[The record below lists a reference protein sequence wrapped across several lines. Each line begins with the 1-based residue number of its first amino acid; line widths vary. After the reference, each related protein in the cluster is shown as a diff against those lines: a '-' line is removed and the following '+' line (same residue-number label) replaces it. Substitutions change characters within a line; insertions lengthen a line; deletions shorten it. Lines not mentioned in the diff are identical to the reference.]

1 MKKYTLK
8 YKTGK
13 AIELDIVGI
22 TEMIESN
29 YCIFPESMK
38 GTLEVKQYE
47 NNGLNILF
55 CKTKD
60 YRELKEEI
68 YKRM

>member
-13 AIELDIVGI
+13 AIELDITGI
-22 TEMIESN
+22 MEMIEDGL
-29 YCIFPESMK
+29 CIFPESKK
-38 GTLEVKQYE
+38 GTLEVRQYE

-55 CKTKD
+55 CNTKD
-60 YRELKEEI
+60 WKEIKEEI